1 MTKKIF
7 HSILLVACTVL
18 LACYL
23 VILTSLNDY
32 FTSLRK
38 SQLKTQLSFASTAVE
53 DEGIEYLKNVESG
66 DYRLTLID
74 TDGTVLYDTGADA
87 ASMENHSDRREFQE
101 AFLSGYG
108 ESHRYSRTLTEQTYY
123 FAKKLSD
130 DRVLRISTSQVT
142 IVSLLLGMLQPL
154 LVIAFLAILLSVF
167 LAKRASRNLVKPLNN
182 LDLNDPLSNDV
193 YEELSPLLRHMAQQN
208 KQIALQ
214 MDELSRSQNEFNA
227 ITSNMSEG
235 LIVLNKDGVVVSLN
249 TAARKIFEAEEDSIG
264 KDFLTIDR
272 TPEISRALKETLS
285 GKKQELEYEK
295 NGRNYDLCINKIVE
309 KDEVIGVLL
318 LAIDNTEKIQA
329 EQNRREFTANVSHEL
344 KTPLQS
350 IIGSADLIES
360 GLVKPEDMPR
370 FIGHIKTDAAR
381 LVSLVSDII
390 RLSQL
395 DENTEMNWENVDALS
410 VAKEALEMVDPIA
423 ESRNISL
430 TIKGEPAPLTSVHK
444 LLYDIIYNLCDNA
457 VKYNKE
463 GGFVKVDVKTTG
475 DKVQVAVSDNGV
487 GIAPADQ
494 SRVFERFYRVDKS
507 HSRESGGTGLGLS
520 ITKAIFQQHGFR
532 FGVQSAIGM
541 GTTFWFIMNDLPAS
555 GQAAAL

>member
-53 DEGIEYLKNVESG
+53 DEGIKYLKNLENG
-66 DYRLTLID
+66 EYRLTLID
-74 TDGTVLYDTGADA
+74 TDGTVLYDTNADA
-87 ASMENHSDRREFQE
+87 ATMENHSDRKEFQE

-154 LVIAFLAILLSVF
+154 LVITFLAILLSVF

-272 TPEISRALKETLS
+272 TPEISRAIKETLS

-381 LVSLVSDII
+381 LVSLVNDII

-395 DENTEMNWENVDALS
+395 DENTEMNRENVDALS
-410 VAKEALEMVDPIA
+410 VAKEALEMVGPIA

-430 TIKGEPAPLTSVHK
+430 TIKGEPAPLNSVHK

-457 VKYNKE
+457 VKYNKD
-463 GGFVKVDVKTTG
+463 GGFVKVNVKTTG

-520 ITKAIFQQHGFR
+520 IVKHAVAYLKGSISLESTLGK
-532 FGVQSAIGM
+532 
-541 GTTFWFIMNDLPAS
+541 GTTITVSFPAEE
-555 GQAAAL
+555 

>member
-1 MTKKIF
+1 MSDTEWRHLYDKENISF
-7 HSILLVACTVL
+7 HPFGSLHGAPCLLPRHT
-18 LACYL
+18 
-23 VILTSLNDY
+23 D
-32 FTSLRK
+32 F
-38 SQLKTQLSFASTAVE
+38 LKRLFHLFKEIPVE
-53 DEGIEYLKNVESG
+53 NPVKLCLDRRGGRGYRISENLENGE
-66 DYRLTLID
+66 YRLTLID
-74 TDGTVLYDTGADA
+74 TDGTVLYDTNADA
-87 ASMENHSDRREFQE
+87 ATMENHSDRREFQE

-154 LVIAFLAILLSVF
+154 LVITFLAILLSVF
-167 LAKRASRNLVKPLNN
+167 LAKRASRNLVRPLNN

-272 TPEISRALKETLS
+272 TPEISRAIKETLS

-318 LAIDNTEKIQA
+318 LAIDNTEKF
-329 EQNRREFTANVSHEL
+329 RRSRT
-344 KTPLQS
+344 
-350 IIGSADLIES
+350 
-360 GLVKPEDMPR
+360 
-370 FIGHIKTDAAR
+370 
-381 LVSLVSDII
+381 
-390 RLSQL
+390 
-395 DENTEMNWENVDALS
+395 
-410 VAKEALEMVDPIA
+410 A
-423 ESRNISL
+423 ES
-430 TIKGEPAPLTSVHK
+430 
-444 LLYDIIYNLCDNA
+444 
-457 VKYNKE
+457 
-463 GGFVKVDVKTTG
+463 
-475 DKVQVAVSDNGV
+475 
-487 GIAPADQ
+487 
-494 SRVFERFYRVDKS
+494 
-507 HSRESGGTGLGLS
+507 
-520 ITKAIFQQHGFR
+520 
-532 FGVQSAIGM
+532 
-541 GTTFWFIMNDLPAS
+541 LPPMFPMS
-555 GQAAAL
+555 

>member
-38 SQLKTQLSFASTAVE
+38 SQLKTQLSFVSTAVE
-53 DEGIEYLKNVESG
+53 DEGIEYLKNLENG
-66 DYRLTLID
+66 EYRLTLID
-74 TDGTVLYDTGADA
+74 TDGTVLYDTNADA
-87 ASMENHSDRREFQE
+87 ATMENHSDRREFQE

-154 LVIAFLAILLSVF
+154 LVITFLAILLSVF
-167 LAKRASRNLVKPLNN
+167 LAKRASRNLVRPLNN

-272 TPEISRALKETLS
+272 TPEISRAIKETLS

-295 NGRNYDLCINKIVE
+295 NGRNYDLCINQIVE

-395 DENTEMNWENVDALS
+395 DENTEMNWETVDALS
-410 VAKEALEMVDPIA
+410 VAKEALEMVGPIA

-430 TIKGEPAPLTSVHK
+430 TIKGEPAPLNSVHK

-463 GGFVKVDVKTTG
+463 GGFVKVDVKTAG

-520 ITKAIFQQHGFR
+520 IVKHAVAYLKGSISLESTLGK
-532 FGVQSAIGM
+532 
-541 GTTFWFIMNDLPAS
+541 GTTITVLFPAEK
-555 GQAAAL
+555 

>member
-53 DEGIEYLKNVESG
+53 DEGIEYLKNLENG
-66 DYRLTLID
+66 EYRLTLID
-74 TDGTVLYDTGADA
+74 TDGTVLYDTNADA
-87 ASMENHSDRREFQE
+87 ATMENHSDRREFQE

-154 LVIAFLAILLSVF
+154 LVITFLAILLSVF

-272 TPEISRALKETLS
+272 TPEISRAIKETLS

-295 NGRNYDLCINKIVE
+295 NGRNYDLCINQIVE

-395 DENTEMNWENVDALS
+395 DENTEMNRENVDALS
-410 VAKEALEMVDPIA
+410 VAKEALEMVGPIA

-463 GGFVKVDVKTTG
+463 GGFVKVDVKTAG
-475 DKVQVAVSDNGV
+475 DKVQIAVSDNGV

-520 ITKAIFQQHGFR
+520 IVKHAVAYLKGSISLESTLGK
-532 FGVQSAIGM
+532 
-541 GTTFWFIMNDLPAS
+541 GTTITVSFPAEK
-555 GQAAAL
+555 

>member
-53 DEGIEYLKNVESG
+53 DEGIEYLKNLENG
-66 DYRLTLID
+66 EYRLTLID
-74 TDGTVLYDTGADA
+74 TDGTVLYDTNADA
-87 ASMENHSDRREFQE
+87 ATMENHSDRREFQE

-154 LVIAFLAILLSVF
+154 LVITFLAILLSVF

-272 TPEISRALKETLS
+272 TPEISRAIKETLS

-295 NGRNYDLCINKIVE
+295 NGRNYDLCINQIVE

-395 DENTEMNWENVDALS
+395 DENTEMNWETVDALS
-410 VAKEALEMVDPIA
+410 VAKEALEMVGPIA

-463 GGFVKVDVKTTG
+463 GGFVKVDVKTAG
-475 DKVQVAVSDNGV
+475 DKVQIAVSDNGV

-520 ITKAIFQQHGFR
+520 IVKHAVAYLKGSISLESTLGK
-532 FGVQSAIGM
+532 
-541 GTTFWFIMNDLPAS
+541 GTTITVSFPAEK
-555 GQAAAL
+555 

>member
-66 DYRLTLID
+66 EYRLTLID

-167 LAKRASRNLVKPLNN
+167 LAKRASLNLVKPLNN

-272 TPEISRALKETLS
+272 TPEISRAIKETLS

-295 NGRNYDLCINKIVE
+295 NGRNYDLCINQIVE

-410 VAKEALEMVDPIA
+410 VAKEAREMGGPIA

-463 GGFVKVDVKTTG
+463 GGFVKVNVKTAG

-520 ITKAIFQQHGFR
+520 IVKHAVAYLKGSISLESTLGK
-532 FGVQSAIGM
+532 
-541 GTTFWFIMNDLPAS
+541 GTTITVSFPAEK
-555 GQAAAL
+555 

>member
-53 DEGIEYLKNVESG
+53 DEGIEYLKNLENG
-66 DYRLTLID
+66 EYRLTLID
-74 TDGTVLYDTGADA
+74 TDGTVLYDTNADA
-87 ASMENHSDRREFQE
+87 ATMENHSDRREFQE

-154 LVIAFLAILLSVF
+154 LVITFLAILLSVF
-167 LAKRASRNLVKPLNN
+167 LAKRASRNLVRPLNN

-272 TPEISRALKETLS
+272 TPEISRAIKETLS

-309 KDEVIGVLL
+309 KDEIIGVLL

-395 DENTEMNWENVDALS
+395 DENTEMNWETVDALS
-410 VAKEALEMVDPIA
+410 VAKEALEMVGPIA

-463 GGFVKVDVKTTG
+463 GGFVKVDVKTAG

-520 ITKAIFQQHGFR
+520 IVKHAVAYLKGSISLESTLGK
-532 FGVQSAIGM
+532 
-541 GTTFWFIMNDLPAS
+541 GTTITVSFPAEK
-555 GQAAAL
+555 

>member
-53 DEGIEYLKNVESG
+53 DEGIEYLKNLENG
-66 DYRLTLID
+66 EYRLTLID
-74 TDGTVLYDTGADA
+74 TDGTVLYDTNADA
-87 ASMENHSDRREFQE
+87 ATMENHSDRREFQE

-154 LVIAFLAILLSVF
+154 LVITFLAILLSVF

-249 TAARKIFEAEEDSIG
+249 TAARKIFEAEEHSIG

-272 TPEISRALKETLS
+272 TPEISRAIKETLS

-295 NGRNYDLCINKIVE
+295 NGRNYDLCINQIVE
-309 KDEVIGVLL
+309 KDGVIGVLL

-395 DENTEMNWENVDALS
+395 DENTEMNWETVDALS
-410 VAKEALEMVDPIA
+410 VAKEALEMVSPIA

-463 GGFVKVDVKTTG
+463 GGFVKVDVKTAG

-520 ITKAIFQQHGFR
+520 IVKHAVAYLKGSISLESTLGK
-532 FGVQSAIGM
+532 
-541 GTTFWFIMNDLPAS
+541 GTTITVLFPAEK
-555 GQAAAL
+555 

>member
-53 DEGIEYLKNVESG
+53 DEGIEYLKNLENG
-66 DYRLTLID
+66 EYRLTLID
-74 TDGTVLYDTGADA
+74 TDGTVLYDTNADA
-87 ASMENHSDRREFQE
+87 ATMENHSDRREFQE

-154 LVIAFLAILLSVF
+154 LVITFLAILLSVF
-167 LAKRASRNLVKPLNN
+167 LAKRASRNLVRPLNN

-272 TPEISRALKETLS
+272 TPEISRAIKETLS

-309 KDEVIGVLL
+309 KDGVIGVLL

-381 LVSLVSDII
+381 LVSLVNDII

-430 TIKGEPAPLTSVHK
+430 TIKGEPAPLNSVHK

-520 ITKAIFQQHGFR
+520 IVKHAVAYLKGSISLESTLGK
-532 FGVQSAIGM
+532 
-541 GTTFWFIMNDLPAS
+541 GTTITVSFPAEK
-555 GQAAAL
+555 

>member
-53 DEGIEYLKNVESG
+53 DEGIEYLKNVENG
-66 DYRLTLID
+66 EYRLTLID
-74 TDGTVLYDTGADA
+74 TDGTVLYDTNADA
-87 ASMENHSDRREFQE
+87 ATMENHSDRREFQE

-154 LVIAFLAILLSVF
+154 LVITFLAILLSVF

-272 TPEISRALKETLS
+272 TPEISRAIKETLS

-295 NGRNYDLCINKIVE
+295 NGRNYDLCINQIVE

-410 VAKEALEMVDPIA
+410 VAKEALEMVGPIA

-463 GGFVKVDVKTTG
+463 GGFVKVNVKTAG

-520 ITKAIFQQHGFR
+520 IVKHAVAYLKGSISLESTLGK
-532 FGVQSAIGM
+532 
-541 GTTFWFIMNDLPAS
+541 GTTITVSFPAEK
-555 GQAAAL
+555 

>member
-53 DEGIEYLKNVESG
+53 DEGIKYLKNLENG
-66 DYRLTLID
+66 EYRLTLID
-74 TDGTVLYDTGADA
+74 TDGTVLYDTNADA
-87 ASMENHSDRREFQE
+87 ATMENHSDRKEFQE

-154 LVIAFLAILLSVF
+154 LVITFLAILLSVF

-272 TPEISRALKETLS
+272 TPEISRAIKETLS

-410 VAKEALEMVDPIA
+410 VAKEALEMVGPIA

-430 TIKGEPAPLTSVHK
+430 TIKGEPAPLNSVHK

-463 GGFVKVDVKTTG
+463 GGFVKVDVKTAG

-520 ITKAIFQQHGFR
+520 IVKHAVAYLKGSISLESTLGK
-532 FGVQSAIGM
+532 
-541 GTTFWFIMNDLPAS
+541 GTTITVSFPAEK
-555 GQAAAL
+555 

>member
-66 DYRLTLID
+66 EYRLTLID

-264 KDFLTIDR
+264 KGFLTIDR
-272 TPEISRALKETLS
+272 TPEISRAIKETLS

-295 NGRNYDLCINKIVE
+295 NGRNYDLCINQIVE

-395 DENTEMNWENVDALS
+395 DENTEMNWETVDALS
-410 VAKEALEMVDPIA
+410 VAKEALEMVGPIA

-463 GGFVKVDVKTTG
+463 GGFVKVNVKTAG

-520 ITKAIFQQHGFR
+520 IVKHAVAYLKGSISLESTLGK
-532 FGVQSAIGM
+532 
-541 GTTFWFIMNDLPAS
+541 GTTITVSFPAEK
-555 GQAAAL
+555 

>member
-53 DEGIEYLKNVESG
+53 DEGIEYLKNLENG
-66 DYRLTLID
+66 EYRLTLID
-74 TDGTVLYDTGADA
+74 TDGTVLYDTNADA
-87 ASMENHSDRREFQE
+87 ATMENHSDRREFQE

-154 LVIAFLAILLSVF
+154 LVITFLAILLSVF
-167 LAKRASRNLVKPLNN
+167 LAKRASRNLVRPLNN

-272 TPEISRALKETLS
+272 TPEISRAIKETLS

-395 DENTEMNWENVDALS
+395 DENTEMNRENVDALS
-410 VAKEALEMVDPIA
+410 VAKEALEMVGPIA

-430 TIKGEPAPLTSVHK
+430 TIKGEPAPLNSVHK

-463 GGFVKVDVKTTG
+463 GGFVKVDVKTAG

-520 ITKAIFQQHGFR
+520 IVKHAVAYLKGSISLESTLGK
-532 FGVQSAIGM
+532 
-541 GTTFWFIMNDLPAS
+541 GTTITVSFPAEK
-555 GQAAAL
+555 

>member
-66 DYRLTLID
+66 EYRLTLID

-167 LAKRASRNLVKPLNN
+167 LAKRASLNLVKPLNN

-208 KQIALQ
+208 KQISLQ

-272 TPEISRALKETLS
+272 TPEISRAIKETLS

-295 NGRNYDLCINKIVE
+295 NGRNYDLCINQIVE

-410 VAKEALEMVDPIA
+410 VAKEALEMVGPIA

-463 GGFVKVDVKTTG
+463 GGFVKVNVKTAG

-520 ITKAIFQQHGFR
+520 IVKHAVAYLKGSISLESTLGK
-532 FGVQSAIGM
+532 
-541 GTTFWFIMNDLPAS
+541 GTTITVSFPAEK
-555 GQAAAL
+555 

>member
-66 DYRLTLID
+66 EYRLTLID

-272 TPEISRALKETLS
+272 TPEISRAIKETLS

-295 NGRNYDLCINKIVE
+295 NGRNYDLCINQIVE

-395 DENTEMNWENVDALS
+395 DENTEMNWEKVDALS
-410 VAKEALEMVDPIA
+410 VAKEALEMVGPIA

-463 GGFVKVDVKTTG
+463 GGFVKVDVKTAG

-520 ITKAIFQQHGFR
+520 IVKHAVAYLKGSISLESTLGK
-532 FGVQSAIGM
+532 
-541 GTTFWFIMNDLPAS
+541 GTTITVSFPAEK
-555 GQAAAL
+555 

>member
-53 DEGIEYLKNVESG
+53 DEGIEYLKNLENG
-66 DYRLTLID
+66 EYRLTLID
-74 TDGTVLYDTGADA
+74 TDGTVLYDTNADA
-87 ASMENHSDRREFQE
+87 ATMENHSDRREFQE

-154 LVIAFLAILLSVF
+154 LVITFLAILLSVF
-167 LAKRASRNLVKPLNN
+167 LAKRASRNLVRPLNN

-272 TPEISRALKETLS
+272 TPEISRAIKETLS

-395 DENTEMNWENVDALS
+395 DENTEMNRENVDALS
-410 VAKEALEMVDPIA
+410 VAKEALEMVEPIA

-520 ITKAIFQQHGFR
+520 IVKHAVAYLKGSISLESTLGK
-532 FGVQSAIGM
+532 
-541 GTTFWFIMNDLPAS
+541 GTTITVSFPAEK
-555 GQAAAL
+555 

>member
-53 DEGIEYLKNVESG
+53 DEGIEYLKNLENG
-66 DYRLTLID
+66 EYRLTLID
-74 TDGTVLYDTGADA
+74 TDGTVLYDTNADA
-87 ASMENHSDRREFQE
+87 ATMENHSDRREFQE

-154 LVIAFLAILLSVF
+154 LVITFLAILLSVF
-167 LAKRASRNLVKPLNN
+167 LARRASRNLVRPLNN

-272 TPEISRALKETLS
+272 TPEISRAIKETLS

-295 NGRNYDLCINKIVE
+295 NGRNYDLCINQIVE

-410 VAKEALEMVDPIA
+410 VAKEALEMVGPIA

-463 GGFVKVDVKTTG
+463 GGFVKVDVKTAG

-520 ITKAIFQQHGFR
+520 IVKHAVAYLKGSISLESTLGK
-532 FGVQSAIGM
+532 
-541 GTTFWFIMNDLPAS
+541 GTTITVSFPAEK
-555 GQAAAL
+555 

>member
-66 DYRLTLID
+66 EYRLTLID

-87 ASMENHSDRREFQE
+87 SAMENHSDRREFQE
-101 AFLSGYG
+101 AFLSGSG

-130 DRVLRISTSQVT
+130 DKVLRISTSQVT

-272 TPEISRALKETLS
+272 TPEISRAIKETLS

-410 VAKEALEMVDPIA
+410 VAKEALEMVGPIA

-430 TIKGEPAPLTSVHK
+430 TIEGEPAPLTSVHK

-463 GGFVKVDVKTTG
+463 GGFVKVNVKTAG

-520 ITKAIFQQHGFR
+520 IVKHAAAYLKGNISLESTLGK
-532 FGVQSAIGM
+532 
-541 GTTFWFIMNDLPAS
+541 GTTITVSFPAEK
-555 GQAAAL
+555 

>member
-66 DYRLTLID
+66 EYRLTLID

-167 LAKRASRNLVKPLNN
+167 LAKRASLNLVKPLNN

-272 TPEISRALKETLS
+272 TPEISRAIKETLS

-295 NGRNYDLCINKIVE
+295 NGRNYDLCINQIVE

-350 IIGSADLIES
+350 IIGSTDLIES

-410 VAKEALEMVDPIA
+410 IAKEALEMVGPIA

-463 GGFVKVDVKTTG
+463 GGFVKVNVKTAG

-520 ITKAIFQQHGFR
+520 IVKHAVAYLKGSISLESTLGK
-532 FGVQSAIGM
+532 
-541 GTTFWFIMNDLPAS
+541 GTTITVSFPTEK
-555 GQAAAL
+555 

>member
-53 DEGIEYLKNVESG
+53 DEGIEYLKNLENG
-66 DYRLTLID
+66 EYRLTLID
-74 TDGTVLYDTGADA
+74 TDGTVLYDTNADA
-87 ASMENHSDRREFQE
+87 ATMENHSDRREFQE

-154 LVIAFLAILLSVF
+154 LVITFLAILLSVF

-272 TPEISRALKETLS
+272 TPEISRAIKETLS

-295 NGRNYDLCINKIVE
+295 NGRNYDLCINQIVE

-410 VAKEALEMVDPIA
+410 VAKEALEMVGPIA

-430 TIKGEPAPLTSVHK
+430 TIKGEHAPLNSVHK

-463 GGFVKVDVKTTG
+463 GGFVKVDVKTAG

-520 ITKAIFQQHGFR
+520 IVKHAVAYLKGSISLESTLGK
-532 FGVQSAIGM
+532 
-541 GTTFWFIMNDLPAS
+541 GTTITVSFPAEK
-555 GQAAAL
+555 

>member
-53 DEGIEYLKNVESG
+53 DEGIEYLKNLENG
-66 DYRLTLID
+66 EYRLTLID
-74 TDGTVLYDTGADA
+74 TDGTVLYDTNADA
-87 ASMENHSDRREFQE
+87 ATMENHSDRREFQE

-154 LVIAFLAILLSVF
+154 LVITFLAILLSVF

-264 KDFLTIDR
+264 KDFLTVDR
-272 TPEISRALKETLS
+272 TPEISRAIKETLS

-295 NGRNYDLCINKIVE
+295 NGRNYDLCINQIVE

-395 DENTEMNWENVDALS
+395 DENTEMNRENVDALS
-410 VAKEALEMVDPIA
+410 VAKEALEMVGPIA

-430 TIKGEPAPLTSVHK
+430 TIKGEPAPLNSVHK

-463 GGFVKVDVKTTG
+463 GGFVKVDVKTAG

-520 ITKAIFQQHGFR
+520 IVKHAVAYLKGSISLESTLGK
-532 FGVQSAIGM
+532 
-541 GTTFWFIMNDLPAS
+541 GTTITVSFPAEK
-555 GQAAAL
+555 

>member
-53 DEGIEYLKNVESG
+53 DEGIEYLKNLENG
-66 DYRLTLID
+66 EYRLTLID
-74 TDGTVLYDTGADA
+74 TDGTVLYDTNADA
-87 ASMENHSDRREFQE
+87 ATMENHSDRREFQE

-154 LVIAFLAILLSVF
+154 LVITFLAILLSVF

-272 TPEISRALKETLS
+272 TPEISRAIKETLS

-295 NGRNYDLCINKIVE
+295 NGRNYDLCINQIVE

-395 DENTEMNWENVDALS
+395 DENTEMNRENVDALS

-430 TIKGEPAPLTSVHK
+430 TIKGEPAPLNSVHK

-463 GGFVKVDVKTTG
+463 GGFVKVDVKTAG

-520 ITKAIFQQHGFR
+520 IVKHAVAYLKGSISLESTLGK
-532 FGVQSAIGM
+532 
-541 GTTFWFIMNDLPAS
+541 GTTITVSFPAEK
-555 GQAAAL
+555 

>member
-66 DYRLTLID
+66 EYRLTLID

-167 LAKRASRNLVKPLNN
+167 LAKRASLNLVKPLNN

-249 TAARKIFEAEEDSIG
+249 TAARKIFEVEEDSIG

-272 TPEISRALKETLS
+272 TPEISRAIKETLS

-295 NGRNYDLCINKIVE
+295 NGRNYDLCINQIVE

-410 VAKEALEMVDPIA
+410 VAKEALEMVGPIA

-463 GGFVKVDVKTTG
+463 GGFVKVNVKTAG

-520 ITKAIFQQHGFR
+520 IVKHAVAYLKGSISLESTLGK
-532 FGVQSAIGM
+532 
-541 GTTFWFIMNDLPAS
+541 GTTITVSFPAEK
-555 GQAAAL
+555 

>member
-53 DEGIEYLKNVESG
+53 DEGIEYLKNVENG
-66 DYRLTLID
+66 EYRLTLID
-74 TDGTVLYDTGADA
+74 TDGTVLYDTNADA
-87 ASMENHSDRREFQE
+87 ATMENHSDRREFQE

-154 LVIAFLAILLSVF
+154 LVITFLAILLSVF

-249 TAARKIFEAEEDSIG
+249 TAARKIFEAEEDSID

-272 TPEISRALKETLS
+272 TPEISRAIKETLS

-295 NGRNYDLCINKIVE
+295 NGRNYDLCINQIVE

-395 DENTEMNWENVDALS
+395 DENTEMNRETVDALS
-410 VAKEALEMVDPIA
+410 VAKEALEMVGSIA

-430 TIKGEPAPLTSVHK
+430 TIKGEPAPLNSVHK

-463 GGFVKVDVKTTG
+463 GGFVKVDVKTAG

-520 ITKAIFQQHGFR
+520 IVKHAVAYLKGSISLESTLGK
-532 FGVQSAIGM
+532 
-541 GTTFWFIMNDLPAS
+541 GTTITVSFPAEK
-555 GQAAAL
+555 

>member
-53 DEGIEYLKNVESG
+53 DEGIEYLKNVEG
-66 DYRLTLID
+66 GEYRLTLID

-272 TPEISRALKETLS
+272 TPEISRAIKETLS

-295 NGRNYDLCINKIVE
+295 NGRNYDLCINQIVE

-410 VAKEALEMVDPIA
+410 VAKEALEMVGPIA

-463 GGFVKVDVKTTG
+463 GGFVKVNVKTAG

-520 ITKAIFQQHGFR
+520 IVKHAVAYLKGSISLESTL
-532 FGVQSAIGM
+532 GM
-541 GTTFWFIMNDLPAS
+541 GTTITVSFPAEK
-555 GQAAAL
+555 

>member
-53 DEGIEYLKNVESG
+53 NEGIEYLKNVENG
-66 DYRLTLID
+66 EYRLTLID
-74 TDGTVLYDTGADA
+74 TDGTVLYDTNADA
-87 ASMENHSDRREFQE
+87 ATMENHSDRREFQE

-154 LVIAFLAILLSVF
+154 LVITFLAILLSVF

-272 TPEISRALKETLS
+272 TPEISRAIKETLS

-295 NGRNYDLCINKIVE
+295 NGRNYDLCINQIVE

-410 VAKEALEMVDPIA
+410 VAKEALEMVGPIA

-463 GGFVKVDVKTTG
+463 GGFVKVNVKTAG

-520 ITKAIFQQHGFR
+520 IVKHAIAYLKGSISLESTL
-532 FGVQSAIGM
+532 GN
-541 GTTFWFIMNDLPAS
+541 GTTITVSFPAEK
-555 GQAAAL
+555 

>member
-66 DYRLTLID
+66 EYRLTLID

-272 TPEISRALKETLS
+272 TPEISRAIKETLS

-295 NGRNYDLCINKIVE
+295 NGRNYDLCINQIVE

-410 VAKEALEMVDPIA
+410 VAKEALEMVGPIA

-430 TIKGEPAPLTSVHK
+430 TIKGEPTPLTSVHK

-463 GGFVKVDVKTTG
+463 GGFVKVNVKTAG

-520 ITKAIFQQHGFR
+520 IVKHAVAYLKGSISLESTLGK
-532 FGVQSAIGM
+532 
-541 GTTFWFIMNDLPAS
+541 GTTITVSFPAEK
-555 GQAAAL
+555 

>member
-53 DEGIEYLKNVESG
+53 DEGIEYLKNLENG
-66 DYRLTLID
+66 EYRLTLID
-74 TDGTVLYDTGADA
+74 TDGTVLYDTNADA
-87 ASMENHSDRREFQE
+87 ATMENHSDRREFQE

-154 LVIAFLAILLSVF
+154 LVITFLAILLSVF

-272 TPEISRALKETLS
+272 TPEISRAIKETLS

-295 NGRNYDLCINKIVE
+295 NGRNYDLCINQIVE

-360 GLVKPEDMPR
+360 GLVKPEDMPS

-410 VAKEALEMVDPIA
+410 IAKEALEMVGPIA

-463 GGFVKVDVKTTG
+463 GGFVKVNVKTAG

-520 ITKAIFQQHGFR
+520 IVKHAVAYLKGSISLESTLGK
-532 FGVQSAIGM
+532 
-541 GTTFWFIMNDLPAS
+541 GTTITISFPTEK
-555 GQAAAL
+555 

>member
-53 DEGIEYLKNVESG
+53 DEGIKYLKNLENG
-66 DYRLTLID
+66 EYRLTLID
-74 TDGTVLYDTGADA
+74 TDGTVLYDTNADA
-87 ASMENHSDRREFQE
+87 ATMENHSDRKEFQE

-130 DRVLRISTSQVT
+130 GSVLRISTSQVT
-142 IVSLLLGMLQPL
+142 VLSLLLGLLQPL

-167 LAKRASRNLVKPLNN
+167 LAKRAARNLVKPLNN

-381 LVSLVSDII
+381 LVSLVNDII

-410 VAKEALEMVDPIA
+410 VAKEALEMVGPIA

-430 TIKGEPAPLTSVHK
+430 TIKGEPAPLNSVHK

-457 VKYNKE
+457 VKYNKD
-463 GGFVKVDVKTTG
+463 GGFVKVNVKTTG

-520 ITKAIFQQHGFR
+520 IVKHAVAYLKGSISLESTLGK
-532 FGVQSAIGM
+532 
-541 GTTFWFIMNDLPAS
+541 GTTITVSFPAEE
-555 GQAAAL
+555 

>member
-53 DEGIEYLKNVESG
+53 DEGIEYLKNLENG
-66 DYRLTLID
+66 EYRLTLID
-74 TDGTVLYDTGADA
+74 TDGTVLYDTNADA
-87 ASMENHSDRREFQE
+87 ATMENHSDRREFQE

-154 LVIAFLAILLSVF
+154 LVITFLAILLSVF
-167 LAKRASRNLVKPLNN
+167 LAKRASRNLVRPLNN

-272 TPEISRALKETLS
+272 TPEISRAIKETLS

-295 NGRNYDLCINKIVE
+295 NGRNYDLCINQIVE

-410 VAKEALEMVDPIA
+410 VAKEALEMVGPIA

-430 TIKGEPAPLTSVHK
+430 TIKGEPAPLNSVHK

-463 GGFVKVDVKTTG
+463 GGFVKVDVKTSG

-520 ITKAIFQQHGFR
+520 IVKHAVAYLKGSISLESTLGK
-532 FGVQSAIGM
+532 
-541 GTTFWFIMNDLPAS
+541 GTTITVSFPAEK
-555 GQAAAL
+555 

>member
-66 DYRLTLID
+66 EYRLTLID

-167 LAKRASRNLVKPLNN
+167 LAKRASLNLVKPLNN

-272 TPEISRALKETLS
+272 TPEISRAIKETLS

-295 NGRNYDLCINKIVE
+295 NGRNYDLCINQIVE

-395 DENTEMNWENVDALS
+395 DENTEMNWETVDALS
-410 VAKEALEMVDPIA
+410 VAKEALEMVGPIA

-430 TIKGEPAPLTSVHK
+430 TIKGEPAPLTSIHK

-463 GGFVKVDVKTTG
+463 GGFVKVDVKTAG

-520 ITKAIFQQHGFR
+520 IVKHAVAYLKGSISLESTLGK
-532 FGVQSAIGM
+532 
-541 GTTFWFIMNDLPAS
+541 GTTITVSFPAET
-555 GQAAAL
+555 

>member
-53 DEGIEYLKNVESG
+53 DEGIEYLKNLENG
-66 DYRLTLID
+66 EYRLTLID
-74 TDGTVLYDTGADA
+74 TDGTVLYDTNADA
-87 ASMENHSDRREFQE
+87 AAMENHSDRREFQE

-154 LVIAFLAILLSVF
+154 LVITFLAILLSVF
-167 LAKRASRNLVKPLNN
+167 LAKRASRNLVRPLNN

-272 TPEISRALKETLS
+272 TPEISRAIKETLS

-410 VAKEALEMVDPIA
+410 VAKEALEMVGPIA

-430 TIKGEPAPLTSVHK
+430 TIKGEPAPLNSVHK

-463 GGFVKVDVKTTG
+463 GGFVKVDVKTAG

-520 ITKAIFQQHGFR
+520 IVKHAVAYLKGSISLESTLGK
-532 FGVQSAIGM
+532 
-541 GTTFWFIMNDLPAS
+541 GTTITVSFPAEK
-555 GQAAAL
+555 

>member
-66 DYRLTLID
+66 EYRLTLID

-167 LAKRASRNLVKPLNN
+167 LAKRASLNLVKPLNN
-182 LDLNDPLSNDV
+182 LNLNDPLSNDV

-272 TPEISRALKETLS
+272 TPEISRAIKETLS

-295 NGRNYDLCINKIVE
+295 NGRNYDLCINQIVE

-410 VAKEALEMVDPIA
+410 VAKEALEMVGPIA

-463 GGFVKVDVKTTG
+463 GGFVIVNVKTAG

-520 ITKAIFQQHGFR
+520 IVKHAVAYLKGSISLESTLGK
-532 FGVQSAIGM
+532 
-541 GTTFWFIMNDLPAS
+541 GTTITVSFPAEK
-555 GQAAAL
+555 

>member
-53 DEGIEYLKNVESG
+53 DEGIEYLKNLENG
-66 DYRLTLID
+66 EYRLTLID
-74 TDGTVLYDTGADA
+74 TDGTVLYDTNADA
-87 ASMENHSDRREFQE
+87 ATMENHSDRREVQE
-101 AFLSGYG
+101 AFLSDYG

-154 LVIAFLAILLSVF
+154 LVITFLAILLSVF

-272 TPEISRALKETLS
+272 TPEISRAIKETLS

-295 NGRNYDLCINKIVE
+295 NGRNYDLCINQIVE
-309 KDEVIGVLL
+309 KDKVIGVLL

-395 DENTEMNWENVDALS
+395 DENTEMNRETVDALS
-410 VAKEALEMVDPIA
+410 VAKEALEMVGPIA

-430 TIKGEPAPLTSVHK
+430 TIKGEPAPLNSVHK

-463 GGFVKVDVKTTG
+463 GGFVKVDVKTAG

-520 ITKAIFQQHGFR
+520 IVKHAVAYLKGSISLESTLGK
-532 FGVQSAIGM
+532 
-541 GTTFWFIMNDLPAS
+541 GTTITVSFPAEK
-555 GQAAAL
+555 

>member
-23 VILTSLNDY
+23 VILTFLNDY

-66 DYRLTLID
+66 EYRLTLID

-167 LAKRASRNLVKPLNN
+167 LAKRASLNLVKPLNN

-272 TPEISRALKETLS
+272 TPEISRAIKETLS

-295 NGRNYDLCINKIVE
+295 NGRNYDLCINQIVE

-395 DENTEMNWENVDALS
+395 DENTEMNWETVDALS
-410 VAKEALEMVDPIA
+410 VAKEALEMVGPIA

-463 GGFVKVDVKTTG
+463 GGFVKVDVKTAG

-520 ITKAIFQQHGFR
+520 IVKHAVAYLKGSISLESTLGK
-532 FGVQSAIGM
+532 
-541 GTTFWFIMNDLPAS
+541 GTTITVSFPAEK
-555 GQAAAL
+555 

>member
-53 DEGIEYLKNVESG
+53 DEGIEYLKNVENG
-66 DYRLTLID
+66 EYRLTLID

-87 ASMENHSDRREFQE
+87 SAMENHSDRREFQE

-130 DRVLRISTSQVT
+130 DKVLRISTSQVT

-272 TPEISRALKETLS
+272 TPEISRAIKETLS

-410 VAKEALEMVDPIA
+410 VAKEALEMVGPIA

-430 TIKGEPAPLTSVHK
+430 TIEGEPAPLTSVHK

-463 GGFVKVDVKTTG
+463 GGFVKVNVKTAG

-520 ITKAIFQQHGFR
+520 IVKHAVAYLKGSISLDSTLGK
-532 FGVQSAIGM
+532 
-541 GTTFWFIMNDLPAS
+541 GTTITVSFPAEK
-555 GQAAAL
+555 

>member
-53 DEGIEYLKNVESG
+53 DEGIEYLKNLENG
-66 DYRLTLID
+66 EYRLTLID
-74 TDGTVLYDTGADA
+74 TDGTVLYDTNADA
-87 ASMENHSDRREFQE
+87 ATMENHSDRREFQE

-154 LVIAFLAILLSVF
+154 LVITFLAILLSVF
-167 LAKRASRNLVKPLNN
+167 LAKRASRNLVRPLNN

-272 TPEISRALKETLS
+272 TPEISRAIKETLS

-370 FIGHIKTDAAR
+370 FIVHIKTDAAR

-395 DENTEMNWENVDALS
+395 DENTEMNWETVDALS
-410 VAKEALEMVDPIA
+410 VAKEALEMVGPIA

-463 GGFVKVDVKTTG
+463 GGFVKVDVKTAG

-520 ITKAIFQQHGFR
+520 IVKHAVAYLKGSISLESTLGK
-532 FGVQSAIGM
+532 
-541 GTTFWFIMNDLPAS
+541 GTTITVSFPAEK
-555 GQAAAL
+555 

>member
-53 DEGIEYLKNVESG
+53 DEGIEYLKNVERG
-66 DYRLTLID
+66 EYRLTLID

-167 LAKRASRNLVKPLNN
+167 LAKRASLNLVKPLNN

-272 TPEISRALKETLS
+272 TPEISRAIKETLS

-295 NGRNYDLCINKIVE
+295 NGRNYDLCINQIVE

-410 VAKEALEMVDPIA
+410 VAKEALEMVGPIA

-430 TIKGEPAPLTSVHK
+430 TIKGEPAPLNSVHK

-463 GGFVKVDVKTTG
+463 GGFVKVNVKTAG

-520 ITKAIFQQHGFR
+520 IVKHAVAYLKGSISLESTLGK
-532 FGVQSAIGM
+532 
-541 GTTFWFIMNDLPAS
+541 GTTITVSFPTEK
-555 GQAAAL
+555 

>member
-53 DEGIEYLKNVESG
+53 DEGIEYLKNLENG
-66 DYRLTLID
+66 EYRLTLID
-74 TDGTVLYDTGADA
+74 TDGTVLYDTNADA
-87 ASMENHSDRREFQE
+87 ATMENHSDRREFQE

-154 LVIAFLAILLSVF
+154 LVITFLAILLSVF
-167 LAKRASRNLVKPLNN
+167 LAKRASRNLVRPLNN

-410 VAKEALEMVDPIA
+410 VAKEALEMVGPIA

-430 TIKGEPAPLTSVHK
+430 TIKGEPAPLNSVHK

-520 ITKAIFQQHGFR
+520 IVKHAVAYLKGSISLESTLGK
-532 FGVQSAIGM
+532 
-541 GTTFWFIMNDLPAS
+541 GTTITVLFPAEK
-555 GQAAAL
+555 